1 MFRIRLKKQDTP
13 PDIFLKT
20 SAKEILT
27 ALQGAPGKSAYEMWL
42 LAGNE
47 GSVADYLESL
57 KGEDGKDY
65 ILTEEDKL
73 EIAEKVDIPGV
84 TDAVT
89 EGWVKDYAQPKGD
102 YLKEIPKEYITEEK
116 LAQLI
121 TPLTE
126 AEMAEIFAT
135 E

>member
-1 MFRIRLKKQDTP
+1 M
-13 PDIFLKT
+13 
-20 SAKEILT
+20 EIKATLGAGNK
-27 ALQGAPGKSAYEMWL
+27 ALQARLGGKNTGLSAYEV
-42 LAGNE
+42 AVKNGYE
-47 GSVADYLESL
+47 GSETDWLESL

-73 EIAEKVDIPGV
+73 EIAGKVDIPGV

-89 EGWVKDYAQPKGD
+89 EDWVKDYAQPKGN
-102 YLKEIPKEYITEEK
+102 YLEEIPEEYITEEK